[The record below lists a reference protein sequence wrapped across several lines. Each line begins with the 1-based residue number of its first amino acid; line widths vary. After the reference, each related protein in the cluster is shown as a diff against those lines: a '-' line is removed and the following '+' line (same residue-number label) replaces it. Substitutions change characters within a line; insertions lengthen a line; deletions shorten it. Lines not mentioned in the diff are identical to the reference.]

1 MCTHAQ
7 THVCACEHTHIHTP
21 TLAHH
26 IPMYTHE
33 HDAVLCT
40 HTYTHIHTYTHT
52 LWPLALSTERG
63 AHSSPQTA
71 PFLVQASSRCPGH
84 LRAEPQLLSGPA
96 WAVTGNPSAYGFQL
110 CLLGMLRG
118 WGSLAGKGLFCPQ
131 ETRPGSPGLQLAILQ
146 VRVRPPWQ
154 LSGPGCMDCGATSTH
169 PYGLLCPG
177 LHLQDGM
184 CPPGPQVTHLHEAK
198 QGPNEPAGTTTSPSS
213 SRPERCVQG
222 PGGRGS
228 ERAGG
233 HTWPTRGVGSGCRRA
248 RP

>member
-1 MCTHAQ
+1 
-7 THVCACEHTHIHTP
+7 
-21 TLAHH
+21 
-26 IPMYTHE
+26 MY
-33 HDAVLCT
+33 T
-40 HTYTHIHTYTHT
+40 HTYTHTHTYTPT

-63 AHSSPQTA
+63 PTAAPKQPHFWYKPLHAARSVSPQI
-71 PFLVQASSRCPGH
+71 PGS
-84 LRAEPQLLSGPA
+84 LRAEPQLRSGPA
-96 WAVTGNPSAYGFQL
+96 WAVTGNPSAYGFRL

-154 LSGPGCMDCGATSTH
+154 LSGSGCTDRGAMPTR

-184 CPPGPQVTHLHEAK
+184 CPRGPQVTHLHEAK
-198 QGPNEPAGTTTSPSS
+198 QGPGVPCPQSPAGTTMAPSS

-222 PGGRGS
+222 VGGRGS

-233 HTWPTRGVGSGCRRA
+233 HTWPTRGVGRGCRRA